1 MRSSISCNDGRIGN
15 HDAQVIFP
23 RTFRV
28 RQTFERTRVADVAAE
43 TAQELARLNLR
54 DRIQP
59 GQRVAITAGSRGIA
73 NIGIIIKAVAD
84 HFKAIGAT
92 PFIVAAMGSHGG
104 GTSEGQRRILS
115 DYGITED
122 FCGCAIRSSM
132 ETVILDQTAEG
143 IPVHFACD
151 AAEADH
157 VFVVNRI
164 KPHTRLEGELQSGL
178 MKMMLIGLGKHEG
191 AKVYHRAFADYSLD
205 QIARSA
211 ARLVIEKGRVLGGLG
226 IVENAYDETALIR
239 GVLPQE
245 LEEREKQ
252 LLALA
257 RRWLP
262 RLPFNHADIL
272 LVDEIGKEISG
283 CGMDTNVVG
292 RKMYVHEAG
301 PGEFPKVKRII
312 IRGLT
317 EQTHGNATGIGY
329 SEFCLTRVV
338 KAMDTKSTWINV
350 ITSGYPAVAMIPPH
364 FDTDRE
370 VIYIALGTI
379 GLVEPANAKLQW
391 IRNTLRVEEVE
402 CSEAYFD
409 EARQRP
415 DLEVLSDPRALPFD
429 GEGNLPMHVYP
440 ETPRRCSPLKVQ

>member
-1 MRSSISCNDGRIGN
+1 M
-15 HDAQVIFP
+15 IFP

-28 RQTFERTRVADVAAE
+28 RQTFERTRVADVAVE
-43 TAQELARLNLR
+43 TDRELARLQLQ
-54 DRIQP
+54 DRIRP
-59 GQRVAITAGSRGIA
+59 GQTVAITAGSRGIA
-73 NIGIIIKAVAD
+73 NIRFIIKAVVD
-84 HFKAIGAT
+84 HFKTGGAQ

-104 GTSEGQRRILS
+104 GTPDGQRRILS

-122 FCGCAIRSSM
+122 FCGCPIRSSM
-132 ETVILDQTAEG
+132 ETIILGETAEG
-143 IPVHFACD
+143 IPVHFARD

-164 KPHTRLEGELQSGL
+164 KPHTRLEGKLQSGL

-205 QIARSA
+205 QIARSVA
-211 ARLVIEKGRVLGGLG
+211 QRVIDKGRVIGGLG

-245 LEEREKQ
+245 LEEQEKQ
-252 LLALA
+252 LLTLA

-262 RLPFNHADIL
+262 RLPFDHADIL

-292 RKMYVHEAG
+292 RKMYIHEAG
-301 PGEFPKVKRII
+301 PEEFPKVKRII

-338 KAMDTKSTWINV
+338 RAMDTDSTWINV
-350 ITSGYPAVAMIPPH
+350 TTSGCPAVGMIPPH
-364 FDTDRE
+364 YDTDRE
-370 VIYIALGTI
+370 AIQVALGTI
-379 GLVEPANAKLQW
+379 GLVEPVRAKLQW
-391 IRNTLRVEEVE
+391 IHNTLDIEEVE
-402 CSEAYFD
+402 CSEAYID
-409 EARQRP
+409 AASQRP
-415 DLEVLSDPRALPFD
+415 DLTVLSNLRALPFD
-429 GEGNLPMHVYP
+429 DVGNLPAH
-440 ETPRRCSPLKVQ
+440 L